1 MQTKRSLK
9 IRLMTIY
16 VVYFVALIAGFAYN
30 VMPALRHGANMGQN
44 VSTEMMDGWFNGN
57 HRLSKIFIG
66 IPTLE
71 PKEYASQELGD
82 DRQTTVTA
90 YASKFDIIVSQ
101 EADEGQP
108 LTQAV
113 MNVVGGSSMVYLLSL
128 VLMVIYIA
136 VFVFIFLIIHSL
148 RKSVS
153 SDSPLENR
161 CTWYTRIIGIL
172 ILAATIGDAVGQ
184 WYMNRQAADILAGT
198 DLVVNTAFTLNY
210 WNVLIAIL
218 VIFTAEVFAIGSKL
232 GEEQKLTI

>member
-1 MQTKRSLK
+1 MHSKRSLK
-9 IRLMTIY
+9 IRILVIY
-16 VVYFVALIAGFAYN
+16 VVYFIALIAGFAYN
-30 VMPALRHGANMGQN
+30 VMPAFRHGANMGEN
-44 VSTEMMDGWFNGN
+44 VSGEMLAEWFSGN

-66 IPTLE
+66 VPTLK
-71 PKEYASQELGD
+71 PAEYISQELGD

-90 YASKFDIIVSQ
+90 YASKFDIVVSQ
-101 EADEGQP
+101 EAEEGQP

-153 SDSPLENR
+153 NDAPLDNR

-172 ILAATIGDAVGQ
+172 ILAATVGDAVGQ
-184 WYMNRQAADILAGT
+184 WYMSNEAAKILEGSSLA
-198 DLVVNTAFTLNY
+198 VNTAFTLNY

-218 VIFTAEVFAIGSKL
+218 VIFTAEVFAIGSNL